1 MIVDDHEEIRE
12 VIQVLLSN
20 EGYQIIEA
28 QNGKEALEL
37 LDETIDLIILGML
50 IEKPQS
56 AYDLQKD
63 IEYHHFDR
71 WSKISIP
78 SIYKKVIQLEEKGF
92 LTSEVSNSGKLSNK
106 AIYSITETG
115 KDYFQRLMT
124 DLSETTP
131 TILLDMNILIAN
143 ITKLSKNKSIEL
155 LSNLKKG
162 LSDALLSAR
171 EWEKE
176 FSDIP
181 FNGRAII
188 SQQVEV
194 YNLLLEWLNN
204 FEYQYVV
211 QKNGND

>member
-1 MIVDDHEEIRE
+1 M
-12 VIQVLLSN
+12 Q
-20 EGYQIIEA
+20 
-28 QNGKEALEL
+28 
-37 LDETIDLIILGML
+37 TIDLIILGML

-63 IEYHHFDR
+63 VEYHHFDR

-78 SIYKKVIQLEEKGF
+78 SIYKKVIQLEERGLLSSKI
-92 LTSEVSNSGKLSNK
+92 SKSGKLSNK

-115 KDYFQRLMT
+115 KDYFQKLMT

-131 TILLDMNILIAN
+131 KILLDMNILIAN

-162 LSDALLSAR
+162 LSNALLSVK

-176 FSDIP
+176 FYNIP

-211 QKNGND
+211 QQNGND

>member
-1 MIVDDHEEIRE
+1 M
-12 VIQVLLSN
+12 Q
-20 EGYQIIEA
+20 
-28 QNGKEALEL
+28 
-37 LDETIDLIILGML
+37 TIDLIILGML

-92 LTSEVSNSGKLSNK
+92 LTSEVSNSGKLTNK
-106 AIYSITETG
+106 TIYSITETG

-124 DLSETTP
+124 DLSETSP
-131 TILLDMNILIAN
+131 TIMLDMNILIAN
-143 ITKLSKNKSIEL
+143 ITKLSKDKSIAL

-162 LSDALLSAR
+162 LSDALLSAK

-181 FNGRAII
+181 FNGKAII
-188 SQQVEV
+188 TQQVEV

>member
-1 MIVDDHEEIRE
+1 M
-12 VIQVLLSN
+12 
-20 EGYQIIEA
+20 
-28 QNGKEALEL
+28 
-37 LDETIDLIILGML
+37 
-50 IEKPQS
+50 
-56 AYDLQKD
+56 
-63 IEYHHFDR
+63 
-71 WSKISIP
+71 
-78 SIYKKVIQLEEKGF
+78 
-92 LTSEVSNSGKLSNK
+92 
-106 AIYSITETG
+106 
-115 KDYFQRLMT
+115 
-124 DLSETTP
+124 
-131 TILLDMNILIAN
+131 LDMNILIAN
-143 ITKLSKNKSIEL
+143 ITKLSKDKSIAL